1 MLKGDDYG
9 GRIVLD
15 TTFEAGLVATTDALL
30 LAGFQIAARVDVR
43 EALRPTLHHDC
54 RRYTLLVVYAPETML
69 RVLLLDLAAGPAL
82 PVTVAVYEL
91 VDGEVAVVI
100 PPPFE
105 GAVERS
111 QLAKSATGAGSMRR
125 RRSRAPDAGGR
136 LSDTNHAKAGEPL
149 SHIASLV
156 FVRAR

>member
-9 GRIVLD
+9 RRIVLD
-15 TTFEAGLVATTDALL
+15 TSFEGGLTATTDALL
-30 LAGFQIAARVDVR
+30 RAGFQIAARVDVR
-43 EALRPTLHHDC
+43 EELRRTLDHDC

-69 RVLLLDLAAGPAL
+69 KVLLLDLAAGPAL

-105 GAVERS
+105 ALSNDRNWRKAQPALARCADDEAARLMEAADHLTRTMRERRTHE
-111 QLAKSATGAGSMRR
+111 AA
-125 RRSRAPDAGGR
+125 SR
-136 LSDTNHAKAGEPL
+136 
-149 SHIASLV
+149 I
-156 FVRAR
+156 

>member
-9 GRIVLD
+9 RRIVLD
-15 TTFEAGLVATTDALL
+15 TSFEGGVVATTDALL

-43 EALRPTLHHDC
+43 EELRRTLHHDC

-69 RVLLLDLAAGPAL
+69 KVLLLDLAAGPAL

-100 PPPFE
+100 PSPFE
-105 GAVERS
+105 ALSNDLNWRKAQPALAQCADDEAVRLT
-111 QLAKSATGAGSMRR
+111 LAADHLTRTMRKQGSHEAT
-125 RRSRAPDAGGR
+125 SR
-136 LSDTNHAKAGEPL
+136 
-149 SHIASLV
+149 V
-156 FVRAR
+156 